1 MSRAQDLLGL
11 LRGIQLVAQET
22 LKTQKSELKVIWS
35 NSSVRTALEGVQ
47 KKTEVGLKNTKT
59 ASAGDVFKSVVD
71 GAERVNAVLTGVKYY
86 ATNATPVAQTNFIE
100 TAGLLI
106 FLLRLISHAWWRI
119 WDSRCSTRN

>member
-22 LKTQKSELKVIWS
+22 LKTQKGELKVIWA

-47 KKTEVGLKNTKT
+47 VGVKHAKTPN
-59 ASAGDVFKSVVD
+59 AGDMFKSVVD
-71 GAERVNAVLTGVKYY
+71 GAERVNAVFTGVKYY
-86 ATNATPVAQTNFIE
+86 ATNATPVAQNFVETNAA

-106 FLLRLISHAWWRI
+106 F
-119 WDSRCSTRN
+119 CCG